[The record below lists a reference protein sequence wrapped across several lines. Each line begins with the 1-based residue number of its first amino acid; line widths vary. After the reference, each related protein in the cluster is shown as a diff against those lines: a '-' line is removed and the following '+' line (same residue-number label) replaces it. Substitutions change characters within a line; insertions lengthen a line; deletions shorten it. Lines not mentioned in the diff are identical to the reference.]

1 VPKLRPIILGSLPS
15 LAVIAGLLV
24 LRGFGLLQG
33 LEWQAFDQ
41 LMRLRP
47 REAIDPRVVIIGI
60 DERDL
65 EQLGSYPLPDRTLAQ
80 TIQAVARHQPAAIGV
95 DIFRTFAVPP
105 GQKELQQTV
114 NSLPNLFMAYR
125 YTPDASGKKMA
136 KVIVSP
142 EQQGFVDVPLD
153 PDGNLRRILLG
164 VSDGSQDRIS
174 LPMQLAS
181 AIAEQP
187 QSYPFVERH
196 FGAYQGIEDGGD
208 QIMLN
213 PRNHPQPFQQF
224 SLRDVQQGK
233 LTRSAI
239 EGKVVLI
246 GLTAVSIKDTVNAMA
261 VWNQKD
267 SQVNGVE
274 VQAHAVSQ
282 LVSAAIDHR
291 PLIRSWSEALEI
303 AWIVGWGVLGLLLG
317 RLSRSPLQAVVEIGV
332 ALGVLFGVCYGL
344 LILGWWVP
352 LVPAIAVFF
361 ANASGFVAA
370 KIYQREQDLRLRL
383 RDRQQMLEQT
393 FMAVHN
399 GPLQDLAGLSRSI
412 QDAGVS
418 KGEIVRGLQKINQE
432 LRGIF
437 EATQETLISDRPE
450 LYLGVGSRLNL
461 QAPLH
466 ELLEQVYNETC
477 ARELAGVEM
486 IQIKIVQFLPMDCGA
501 LGVEQKQALCRFL
514 EEALRNVGKHAGS
527 ATKLWVNCGREG
539 NQRVI
544 CVKDNG
550 DRIVGGVRSGA
561 GTKQAKRL
569 AKRLRGRFQRL
580 PNEPQ
585 GMICRLVW

>member
-1 VPKLRPIILGSLPS
+1 VYKLRSIILGSLPS
-15 LAVIAGLLV
+15 LAVIVGLLL

-47 REAIDPRVVIIGI
+47 REAVESRVVIIGI
-60 DERDL
+60 DESDL
-65 EQLGSYPLPDRTLAQ
+65 EQLGSYPVSDRILAQ
-80 TIQAVARHQPAAIGV
+80 TIQAVAIQQPAAIGV
-95 DIFRTFAVPP
+95 DIFRTFAVQP
-105 GQKELQQTV
+105 GQKELQQTI

-136 KVIVSP
+136 QVLVP
-142 EQQGFVDVPLD
+142 PDQQGFVDAPLD

-164 VSDGSQDRIS
+164 VNEGSQTRIS

-181 AIAEQP
+181 ALSEPVA
-187 QSYPFVERH
+187 SYPFVESH
-196 FGAYQGIEDGGD
+196 FGAYQGIDDGGD
-208 QIMLN
+208 PIMLN
-213 PRNHPQPFQQF
+213 PRNHPQPFRQF

-233 LTRSAI
+233 LKRSDI

-267 SQVNGVE
+267 SLVNGVE
-274 VQAHAVSQ
+274 IQAHAVSQ
-282 LVSAAIDHR
+282 LVSGAIDHR
-291 PLIRSWSEALEI
+291 PFLRSWSEVLEI
-303 AWIVGWGVLGLLLG
+303 VWIAGWGILGLGLG
-317 RLSRSPLQAVVEIGV
+317 RLSRSPLQAVVGIGV
-332 ALGVLFGVCYGL
+332 GLAGIFGICYGL

-352 LVPAIAVFF
+352 LVPAIIVFF

-399 GPLQDLAGLSRSI
+399 GPLQDLAGLQRAI
-412 QDAGVS
+412 QDTGVAE
-418 KGEIVRGLQKINQE
+418 GAVVAGLQKINQE

-450 LYLGVGSRLNL
+450 LYLGVGARLNL

-477 ARELAGVEM
+477 ARELAGVGM
-486 IQIKIVQFLPMDCGA
+486 IQIKIVRFLPMNCGSLSA
-501 LGVEQKQALCRFL
+501 DQKQALCRFL

-527 ATKLWVNCGREG
+527 ATKLWVNCGCED

-544 CVKDNG
+544 RVKDNG
-550 DRIVGGVRSGA
+550 DRITGVVRSGA

-580 PNEPQ
+580 PNQPQ
-585 GMICRLVW
+585 GIICQLVW

>member
-1 VPKLRPIILGSLPS
+1 VYKLRPIILGSLPS

-24 LRGFGLLQG
+24 LRGFGLLQN

-60 DERDL
+60 DESDL
-65 EQLGSYPLPDRTLAQ
+65 EQLGSYPVSDRLLAQ
-80 TIQAVARHQPAAIGV
+80 TIQAVATHQPAAIGV

-105 GQKELQQTV
+105 GQKELRQTV
-114 NSLPNLFMAYR
+114 NALPNLFMAYR

-136 KVIVSP
+136 TAIAGP
-142 EQQGFVDVPLD
+142 DQQGFVDVPLD

-164 VSDGSQDRIS
+164 VNEGSQDRIS

-181 AIAEQP
+181 TISEQP
-187 QSYPFVERH
+187 LSYPFVEGH
-196 FGAYQGIEDGGD
+196 FGAYQGIDDGGD

-213 PRNHPQPFQQF
+213 PRNHPKPFQQF
-224 SLRDVQQGK
+224 SLKDVQQGK

-239 EGKVVLI
+239 EGKIVLI

-282 LVSAAIDHR
+282 LVSAAIEHR
-291 PLIRSWSEALEI
+291 PLIRSWNEALEI
-303 AWIVGWGVLGLLLG
+303 AWIVGWGILGLVLG
-317 RLSRSPLQAVVEIGV
+317 RWSRSPLQAVVGIGV
-332 ALGVLFGVCYGL
+332 GLGVVFGICYGL
-344 LILGWWVP
+344 LFLGWWVP
-352 LVPAIAVFF
+352 LIPAIVVFF

-412 QDAGVS
+412 QDAGVAD
-418 KGEIVRGLQKINQE
+418 GDIVRGLQKINQE

-477 ARELAGVEM
+477 ARELAGVGM
-486 IQIKIVQFLPMDCGA
+486 IQIKIVRFLPMDCGA
-501 LGVEQKQALCRFL
+501 LGVDQKQALCRFL

-527 ATKLWVNCGREG
+527 ATKLWVNCGYEG

-550 DRIVGGVRSGA
+550 DPIAGVVRSGA

>member
-1 VPKLRPIILGSLPS
+1 
-15 LAVIAGLLV
+15 VIAGLLL
-24 LRGFGLLQG
+24 LRGFGLLQS
-33 LEWQAFDQ
+33 LEWQAFDL

-60 DERDL
+60 DESDL
-65 EQLGSYPLPDRTLAQ
+65 EQLGSYPVSDRTLSQ
-80 TIQAVARHQPAAIGV
+80 TIQAVAKHQPAAIGV
-95 DIFRTFAVPP
+95 DIFRTFAVLP

-125 YTPDASGKKMA
+125 YTPDASGKIMA
-136 KVIVSP
+136 KTIAP
-142 EQQGFVDVPLD
+142 PDQQGFVDVPLD

-164 VSDGSQDRIS
+164 VNDASQDRIS
-174 LPMQLAS
+174 LPMQLALTIS
-181 AIAEQP
+181 EQP
-187 QSYPFVERH
+187 PSYPFVGRH

-213 PRNHPQPFQQF
+213 PRNHPQPFQTF
-224 SLRDVQQGK
+224 SLREVQQGK

-246 GLTAVSIKDTVNAMA
+246 GLTAVSVKDTVNAMA
-261 VWNQKD
+261 LWNQKD

-291 PLIRSWSEALEI
+291 PLIRSWHEAGEI
-303 AWIVGWGVLGLLLG
+303 AWIVGWGILGLLLG
-317 RLSRSPLQAVVEIGV
+317 RLSRSPLQAVVGIGV
-332 ALGVLFGVCYGL
+332 GLAGVVGICYGL
-344 LILGWWVP
+344 LIWGWWVP
-352 LVPAIAVFF
+352 LVPAMVVFF

-370 KIYQREQDLRLRL
+370 KIYQQEQDLRLRL

-412 QDAGVS
+412 QDAGVEN
-418 KGEIVRGLQKINQE
+418 GEIVRGLQKINQE

-450 LYLGVGSRLNL
+450 LYLGIGSRLNL

-477 ARELAGVEM
+477 ARELAGVGT
-486 IQIKIVQFLPMDCGA
+486 IKIKIVQFLPMDCGA
-501 LGVEQKQALCRFL
+501 LGIEQKQALCRFL

-550 DRIVGGVRSGA
+550 NRMAGVVRSGA

-569 AKRLRGRFQRL
+569 AKKLRGRFQRL
-580 PNEPQ
+580 PHQPQ

>member
-15 LAVIAGLLV
+15 LAVIAGLLG

-41 LMRLRP
+41 LMRWRP

-60 DERDL
+60 DESDL
-65 EQLGSYPLPDRTLAQ
+65 ERLGSYPVSDRVLAQ
-80 TIQAVARHQPAAIGV
+80 TIQAVEKHQPAAIGV
-95 DIFRTFAVPP
+95 DMFRTFAVPP
-105 GQKELQQTV
+105 GQQELQQTV

-125 YTPDASGKKMA
+125 YTPDASGKIMA
-136 KVIVSP
+136 KTIVPS

-164 VSDGSQDRIS
+164 LNDGSHDRIS

-181 AIAEQP
+181 TISEQP
-187 QSYPFVERH
+187 PSYPFVAH
-196 FGAYQGIEDGGD
+196 QFGSYQGIDDGGD
-208 QIMLN
+208 PIMLN

-224 SLRDVQQGK
+224 SLQDVQQGK

-239 EGKVVLI
+239 QGKVVLI

-291 PLIRSWSEALEI
+291 PLIQSWSEAGEI
-303 AWIVGWGVLGLLLG
+303 AWIVGWGILGLLLG
-317 RLSRSPLQAVVEIGV
+317 RLSRSPLQALVGIGV
-332 ALGVLFGVCYGL
+332 GLGGIFGICYGL
-344 LILGWWVP
+344 LIWGWWVP
-352 LVPAIAVFF
+352 LVPAVVVFF

-412 QDAGVS
+412 QDAGVEN
-418 KGEIVRGLQKINQE
+418 GEIVRGLQKINQE

-437 EATQETLISDRPE
+437 EAIQETLISDRPE

-477 ARELAGVEM
+477 ARELAGVGM
-486 IQIKIVQFLPMDCGA
+486 IQIKIVQFLPMDCGD
-501 LGVEQKQALCRFL
+501 LGVEHKQALCRFL

-527 ATKLWVNCGREG
+527 ATKLWVNCGCEG
-539 NQRVI
+539 HQRLI

-550 DRIVGGVRSGA
+550 DRISGVVRSGA

-580 PNEPQ
+580 PNQPQ